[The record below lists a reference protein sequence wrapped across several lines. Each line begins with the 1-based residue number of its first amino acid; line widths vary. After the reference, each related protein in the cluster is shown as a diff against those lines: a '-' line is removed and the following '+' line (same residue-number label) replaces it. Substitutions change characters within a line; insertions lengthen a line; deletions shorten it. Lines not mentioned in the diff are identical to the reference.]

1 MPSALYYPHTAIR
14 SQGLIKTALLLWD
27 EVACIVPQRNWPL
40 EKPFSDKALNEA
52 VELLVKRH
60 VPSLAEK
67 RQAHRDVDEF
77 IHEEGSRLLLNHPL
91 GRGYPNRYLMY
102 PNKFLRGTWIELER
116 QGFAAFDHRSS
127 DYGVPPVLG
136 LLMMSSLASACAGTQ
151 KHLVT
156 DRAQA
161 YSLIE
166 RTRATLM
173 GAPFVEGLDA
183 SQIAPELD
191 RLVTISL
198 KLLNARRISAKKVLD
213 FRKREA
219 RSHSADYRKMR
230 VRYFTAV
237 NSYVH
242 RILSEA
248 KSVKDVKEIEKQFEL
263 DISDD
268 LKSLKKELGIVTLES
283 LFSKEMALTVLAIG
297 GAFAAPIAG
306 LTSLAATIKG
316 IGVVPLVA
324 TAIKQRKDRRKVLL
338 SHNTSWLYIAN
349 QPRLATV

>member
-1 MPSALYYPHTAIR
+1 
-14 SQGLIKTALLLWD
+14 
-27 EVACIVPQRNWPL
+27 
-40 EKPFSDKALNEA
+40 
-52 VELLVKRH
+52 
-60 VPSLAEK
+60 
-67 RQAHRDVDEF
+67 
-77 IHEEGSRLLLNHPL
+77 
-91 GRGYPNRYLMY
+91 
-102 PNKFLRGTWIELER
+102 
-116 QGFAAFDHRSS
+116 
-127 DYGVPPVLG
+127 VLG